1 MKINKI
7 LNNNYVT
14 SYNDDTGEIV
24 VMGPGV
30 GFRKKAGN
38 TIDSNKIEKIFYLP
52 IGREMDINQSIHY
65 KLARNIVKMASVK
78 WNTLFYN
85 EVIGMIASYLSF
97 VLNTRENNKKL
108 FQNKAMNTRIENDF
122 ESEIMQYIYEKIN
135 IKLTKTEIKYILH
148 CLKNY
153 SFFEEKED
161 DQVGTLVNE
170 IMYIVEK
177 TYNIKLEENSEKY
190 IIFKNNIMSLS
201 REIVKLINQSIKVHQ
216 ESKFTNDSKSNMCT
230 NIINKYIREK
240 YQYNLSIEEM
250 KFLNDNIESMSI
262 N

>member
-30 GFRKKAGN
+30 GFRKKAGD
-38 TIDSNKIEKIFYLP
+38 TIDSNKIEKTFYLP
-52 IGREMDINQSIHY
+52 TGREMNINQSIHY
-65 KLARNIVKMASVK
+65 KLARNIVKMASVNL
-78 WNTLFYN
+78 NTKFYD

-97 VLNTRENNKKL
+97 VLNARENNKKI
-108 FQNKAMNTRIENDF
+108 FQNKATNSRIENDF

-153 SFFEEKED
+153 SYIEEKEENHVD
-161 DQVGTLVNE
+161 TLVNE

-177 TYNIKLEENSEKY
+177 TYNIKLEDNSAKY
-190 IIFKNNIMSLS
+190 IIFKNNIISLS
-201 REIVKLINQSIKVHQ
+201 REIVKLINQNIKLHQ
-216 ESKFTNDSKSNMCT
+216 ESKFTNDSKSTMCT
-230 NIINKYIREK
+230 NIINKFIREK
-240 YQYNLSIEEM
+240 YQYNLSVEEM
-250 KFLNDNIESMSI
+250 KFLNDNIENMNI
-262 N
+262 Y